1 MRAIKSEFK
10 KYLQDYMNII
20 LEGYK
25 TNSISSYLYA
35 FEVIATVFL
44 DDNSVEPWLMI
55 MFKELCLQTFNN
67 YLTCTEDFENNPTL
81 SEDFFGLLFRI
92 IRLTPRVILD
102 SELFE
107 NLLLISLQNIGISHP
122 ECANNLISFLS
133 KVVTFNEIKKV
144 DEMEQATIMMYSEK
158 IRNLMKKF
166 GESFVTKILNYLLTV
181 PPKIIYENLKLL
193 LLDLIENYK
202 EDSVVWFMNG
212 LKEIPADCLTNT
224 EKEKFIRS
232 IENYNENKM
241 EDIIDNFY
249 RRCLSRLYRQKKL

>member
-10 KYLQDYMNII
+10 KYLQDYMNLI
-20 LEGYK
+20 LDGYK

-44 DDNSVEPWLMI
+44 DDYSVEPWLKI
-55 MFKELCLQTFNN
+55 LFKELCLITFNE

-81 SEDFFGLLFRI
+81 SEDFFGLLFRV

-107 NLLLISLQNIGISHP
+107 NIFLVALQNIGISNP

-133 KVVTFNEIKKV
+133 KVVTFSEIKKV
-144 DEMEQATIMMYSEK
+144 EEMDQNSIMAYNDKVQNIMRKY
-158 IRNLMKKF
+158 
-166 GESFVTKILNYLLTV
+166 GDAFVSKILNYLLSV
-181 PPKIIYENLKLL
+181 PPNLIYENLKSLL
-193 LLDLIENYK
+193 IDLIQNYK
-202 EDSVVWFMNG
+202 SDCLIWFMNG

-224 EKEKFIRS
+224 EKEKFIRT

-249 RRCLSRLYRQKKL
+249 RRCLSRIYRQKKL